1 VTEEIVL
8 RIASHAHEVTGS
20 KNLVMAGGV
29 ALNCVANGRVL
40 REGPFDQLWIQ
51 PAAGDAGGALGA
63 ALFTWHEL
71 LDNPREVVAE
81 DSQLGSLLGPSF
93 SNDEI
98 RAYLDSAEAVYQ
110 FYEHEDELID
120 RVAELIA
127 SEQVVG
133 HFSDRAEFGPRA
145 LGSRSIMGDA
155 RSRHMQETMNL
166 KIKFR
171 ESFRPFAPAVLREDV
186 SDYFE
191 MRPDENSPYMLLVA
205 PVAQSTRLPIASDG
219 CEKGLDKLKQIR
231 STIPAVTHVDYSAR
245 VQTIDMQH
253 HPRFYKII
261 SKFKEKTGSP
271 VVINTS
277 FNVRGEPIVNT
288 PEDAFRCFMNTNMDA
303 LVLENC
309 VVLKQDQ
316 PNAKEID
323 VDAYLAE
330 FALD

>member
-1 VTEEIVL
+1 
-8 RIASHAHEVTGS
+8 
-20 KNLVMAGGV
+20 
-29 ALNCVANGRVL
+29 
-40 REGPFDQLWIQ
+40 
-51 PAAGDAGGALGA
+51 
-63 ALFTWHEL
+63 
-71 LDNPREVVAE
+71 
-81 DSQLGSLLGPSF
+81 
-93 SNDEI
+93 
-98 RAYLDSAEAVYQ
+98 
-110 FYEHEDELID
+110 
-120 RVAELIA
+120 
-127 SEQVVG
+127 
-133 HFSDRAEFGPRA
+133 
-145 LGSRSIMGDA
+145 
-155 RSRHMQETMNL
+155 MQETINL

-186 SDYFE
+186 EDYFE

-205 PVAQSTRLPIASDG
+205 PITESTRLPVETEG
-219 CEKGLDKLKQIR
+219 EKGLDKLKQVR

-288 PEDAFRCFMNTNMDA
+288 PEDAFRCFMNTNMDV
-303 LVLENC
+303 LVLENFII
-309 VVLKQDQ
+309 LKADQ

-323 VDAYLAE
+323 IEAYLAE